1 MEFLDFLVLG
11 AKADLPTIGGV
22 HSWWKQVV
30 AQAIAIIAGYLI
42 LKNLAKLSVGKVVGA
57 IMFTSAGLFCV
68 QNWSTVTGWV
78 GALLKTM

>member
-1 MEFLDFLVLG
+1 MEFLDYLILG

-68 QNWSTVTGWV
+68 QNWPTVTGWV
-78 GALLKTM
+78 SAILKTM

>member
-1 MEFLDFLVLG
+1 MEFLDYLILG

-22 HSWWKQVV
+22 RSWWKQVV
-30 AQAIAIIAGYLI
+30 VQAIAIIAMYLI
-42 LKNLAKLSVGKVVGA
+42 LKNLAKLSIGKVVGA
-57 IMFTSAGLFCV
+57 IIITSAGVFCV